1 MSPCEAWPPPQTPC
15 RFGLCCER
23 CEGARGVAGFT
34 GVGPVVSSDAGRQL
48 ACEQGAVPRGRAPFR
63 EPMERGVEASH
74 LQKQLECRETVGCLG
89 ERESGARPF
98 QEGGAACA

>member
-1 MSPCEAWPPPQTPC
+1 M
-15 RFGLCCER
+15 
-23 CEGARGVAGFT
+23 AGFT

-63 EPMERGVEASH
+63 EPMERVEASH